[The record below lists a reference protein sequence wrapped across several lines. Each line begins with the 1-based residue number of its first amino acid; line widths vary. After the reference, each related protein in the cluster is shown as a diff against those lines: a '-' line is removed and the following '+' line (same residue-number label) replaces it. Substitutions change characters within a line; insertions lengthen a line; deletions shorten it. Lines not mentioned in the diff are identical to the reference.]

1 MEPMKFYR
9 SNLVGYETF
18 DEPGRFTFICANNV
32 TDKHLVYDPDGQNPR
47 YIVNFK
53 AIPPDKVKE
62 VAALFMENEEVDV
75 ELVKGMFL
83 THSIYVNDKPDIILP
98 IRGEKIECI
107 VDKVLLR
114 DGTEALRI
122 VTATLRERAKSQ
134 KFDMSIFFSPP
145 TERSLKISA
154 EEEPHVEEI
163 NTEAQ
168 NEGISIQH

>member
-9 SNLVGYETF
+9 SNLVSYETF
-18 DEPGRFTFICANNV
+18 DSPGRYTFICANNV
-32 TDKHLVYDPDGQNPR
+32 TDKHLVCDTDGQNPR

-53 AIPPDKVKE
+53 AIPPDKIKE
-62 VAALFMENEEVDV
+62 LTALFMENEEVDV

-83 THSIYVNDKPDIILP
+83 THSIYVNDKPDVILP

-107 VDKVLLR
+107 VDKVELR
-114 DGTEALRI
+114 DGTTALRI
-122 VTATLRERAKSQ
+122 VTATLREQAKPK
-134 KFDMSIFFSPP
+134 KFDMSIFFAPP
-145 TERSLKISA
+145 TDRTLKISA

-168 NEGISIQH
+168 NEGVSLQH